1 MTTNNNLLPPIGLYS
16 DLLYKASRKFNIGL
30 NEVRSRYGRF
40 TIKQWSELLGA
51 DPTIFNRAS
60 S

>member
-1 MTTNNNLLPPIGLYS
+1 MTTNNNLLPPIVLYS

-30 NEVRSRYGRF
+30 NEVRNRYGCY

-51 DPTIFNRAS
+51 DPTKNH
-60 S
+60 

>member
-1 MTTNNNLLPPIGLYS
+1 MTTNNNLLPPIVLYS

-30 NEVRSRYGRF
+30 NEVRSRYGCY

-51 DPTIFNRAS
+51 DPTKNH
-60 S
+60 